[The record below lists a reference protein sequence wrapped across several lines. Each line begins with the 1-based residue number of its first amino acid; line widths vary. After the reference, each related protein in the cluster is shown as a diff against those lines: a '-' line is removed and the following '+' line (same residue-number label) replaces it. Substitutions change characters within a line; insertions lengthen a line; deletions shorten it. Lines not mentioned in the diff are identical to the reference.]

1 MGQRLAGKVAIITG
15 GASGMGRAQCK
26 LFAAEGAAVCVA
38 DIDQEAGERVVSEI
52 TEAGGR
58 ARFTPLNVTDAE
70 QWAAAVAVAQEAF
83 GKLTTLSNIAG
94 ANYRVP
100 FDEQTE
106 EMWRTIL
113 EVSLTGAFLG
123 IKAAVPAMRRAG
135 GGAITNIGSIATTR
149 AGMNPGYSTSKVG
162 ILGLTRATASAYAAE
177 NIRCNLVS
185 PGHVDTP
192 FIRRSAAYS
201 PNDWSTSIENPENL
215 QRRVAGTPMGR
226 LVQPEEIAYAFLFL
240 ASDEA
245 SIITGTNL
253 RVDGGASL

>member
-1 MGQRLAGKVAIITG
+1 MGQRLEGKVAIITG
-15 GASGMGRAQCK
+15 GASGMGRAQSK

-38 DIDQEAGERVVSEI
+38 DIDKEAGPRVVSAI

-58 ARFTPLNVTDAE
+58 AIFTQLDVTSAANWAE
-70 QWAAAVAVAQEAF
+70 VVAAAEERF

-94 ANYRVP
+94 ANYRVS

-123 IKAAVPAMRRAG
+123 IKACVPAMRRAG
-135 GGAITNIGSIATTR
+135 NGSIVNIGSIATSR
-149 AGMNPGYSTSKVG
+149 SGSNPGYATSKVG

-192 FIRRSAAYS
+192 FLRRSTAYS
-201 PNDWSTSIENPENL
+201 PNDWSTSIENPDNL
-215 QRRVAGTPMGR
+215 KRRVEGTPMGR
-226 LVQPEEIAYAFLFL
+226 MVQPEEIAYAFLFL

-245 SIITGTNL
+245 GMITGANL
-253 RVDGGASL
+253 KVDGGASL

>member
-1 MGQRLAGKVAIITG
+1 MGQRLAGKVAVITG

-26 LFAAEGAAVCVA
+26 LFAAEGAAICVA
-38 DIDQEAGERVVSEI
+38 DIDREAGPQVVNEI
-52 TEAGGR
+52 IAAGGR
-58 ARFTPLNVTDAE
+58 ALFTPLDVTQADQWTATVATAE
-70 QWAAAVAVAQEAF
+70 RAF
-83 GKLTTLSNIAG
+83 GKLTTLCNNAG
-94 ANYRVP
+94 ANFRVS
-100 FDEQTE
+100 FDEQTL

-113 EVSLTGAFLG
+113 DVSLTGAFLG
-123 IKAAVPAMRRAG
+123 IKAAVPALRRAG
-135 GGAITNIGSIATTR
+135 SGAIVNIGSIATSR
-149 AGMNPGYSTSKVG
+149 PGANPGYSTSKVG

-192 FIRRSAAYS
+192 FLRRSTAYS
-201 PNDWSTSIENPENL
+201 PNDWSTSLENPDNL
-215 QRRVAGTPMGR
+215 QQRVARTPMGR

-245 SIITGTNL
+245 GMITGANL

>member
-1 MGQRLAGKVAIITG
+1 MGQRLEGKVAIITG
-15 GASGMGRAQCK
+15 GGSGMGRAQCK

-38 DIDQEAGERVVSEI
+38 DVNAEAGAKVVQEI
-52 TEAGGR
+52 TAAGGR
-58 ARFTPLNVTDAE
+58 AIFTQLNVTEAD
-70 QWAAAVAVAQEAF
+70 QWAAAVAAAEENF

-94 ANYRVP
+94 ANYRVS

-106 EMWRTIL
+106 EMWHTIL
-113 EVSLTGAFLG
+113 EVALTGSFLG

-135 GGAITNIGSIATTR
+135 SGSIVNIGSIATTR

-162 ILGLTRATASAYAAE
+162 ILGLTRAAAVAYAAD

-192 FIRRSAAYS
+192 FIRGSSTYS
-201 PNDWSTSIENPENL
+201 PNDWSTSIDNPENL
-215 QRRVAGTPMGR
+215 HARVSRTPMGR
-226 LVQPEEIAYAFLFL
+226 LVQPEEVAYAFLFL

-245 SIITGTNL
+245 GMVTGTNL

>member
-1 MGQRLAGKVAIITG
+1 MGQRLAGKVALITG
-15 GASGMGRAQCK
+15 GASGMGRAQCL

-38 DIDQEAGERVVSEI
+38 DIDQEAGPRVVAEI
-52 TEAGGR
+52 TAAGGR
-58 ARFTPLNVTDAE
+58 ALFTPLNVTDAG
-70 QWAAAVAVAQEAF
+70 QWAAAVAAAEREF

-94 ANYRVP
+94 ANYRVS

-106 EMWRTIL
+106 AMWHTIM

-123 IKAAVPAMRRAG
+123 IKAAGPAMRRAG
-135 GGAITNIGSIATTR
+135 GGAITNVGSIATSR
-149 AGMNPGYSTSKVG
+149 SGGNPGYATAKVG
-162 ILGLTRATASAYAAE
+162 ILGLTRATAAAYAAD

-215 QRRVAGTPMGR
+215 QRRIEATPMGR
-226 LVQPEEIAYAFLFL
+226 MVQPEEVAYAFLFL

-245 SIITGTNL
+245 GMVTGTNL
-253 RVDGGASL
+253 KVDGGASL

>member
-1 MGQRLAGKVAIITG
+1 MGQRLAGKVAVITG
-15 GASGMGRAQCK
+15 GASGMGRAQCR

-38 DIDQEAGERVVSEI
+38 DIDQEAGAQVVAEI
-52 TEAGGR
+52 TEGGGR
-58 ARFTPLNVTDAE
+58 ALFTPLDVTQAD
-70 QWAAAVAVAQEAF
+70 QWAAAVAAAEREF
-83 GKLTTLSNIAG
+83 GKLTTLCNIAG
-94 ANYRVP
+94 ANFRVS
-100 FDEQTE
+100 FDEQTV
-106 EMWRTIL
+106 EMWHTIL

-135 GGAITNIGSIATTR
+135 NGSIVNIGSIATSR
-149 AGMNPGYSTSKVG
+149 PGANPGYGTAKVG

-192 FIRRSAAYS
+192 FIRRSTAYS
-201 PNDWSTSIENPENL
+201 PNDWSTSIENPDNL
-215 QRRVAGTPMGR
+215 KRRVDHTPMGR

-245 SIITGTNL
+245 GMITGANL

>member
-1 MGQRLAGKVAIITG
+1 MSQRLAGKVAIITG
-15 GASGMGRAQCK
+15 GGSGMGRAQCK

-38 DIDQEAGERVVSEI
+38 DIDEAAGAKTVAEI
-52 TEAGGR
+52 TESGGR
-58 ARFTPLNVTDAE
+58 ALFTPLNVTEAA
-70 QWAAAVAVAQEAF
+70 QWAAAVEAAEATF
-83 GKLTTLSNIAG
+83 GKLTTLCNIAG
-94 ANYRVP
+94 ANFRVN

-106 EMWRTIL
+106 EMWHIIL
-113 EVSLTGAFLG
+113 EVALTGAFLG

-135 GGAITNIGSIATTR
+135 NGSIINIGSLATSR
-149 AGMNPGYSTSKVG
+149 GGNNPGYLTSKVG
-162 ILGLTRATASAYAAE
+162 ILGLTRATAYSYAAD

-192 FIRRSAAYS
+192 FLRRSTTYS

-215 QRRVAGTPMGR
+215 QRRIANTPMGR
-226 LVQPEEIAYAFLFL
+226 MVQPEEIAYAFLFL

-245 SIITGTNL
+245 GMVTGTNL

>member
-1 MGQRLAGKVAIITG
+1 MGQRLEGKVVIITG
-15 GASGMGRAQCK
+15 GGSGMGRAQCK

-38 DIDQEAGERVVSEI
+38 DIDKEAGEKVVAEI
-52 TEAGGR
+52 TKAGGR
-58 ARFTPLNVTDAE
+58 ALYTPLNVTDAE
-70 QWAAAVAVAQEAF
+70 QWAAAVATAESEF
-83 GKLTTLSNIAG
+83 GKLTTLNNIAG
-94 ANYRVP
+94 ANYRVS
-100 FDEQTE
+100 FDEQTV
-106 EMWRTIL
+106 EMWHTIL

-135 GGAITNIGSIATTR
+135 NGSIINIGSIATSR
-149 AGMNPGYSTSKVG
+149 SGMNPGYSTSKVG
-162 ILGLTRATASAYAAE
+162 ILGLTRATATAYAAD

-201 PNDWSTSIENPENL
+201 PNDWSTSIDNPDNL
-215 QRRVAGTPMGR
+215 NRRLAATPMGR
-226 LVQPEEIAYAFLFL
+226 LVQPEEVAYAFLFL

-253 RVDGGASL
+253 KVDGGASL